1 MRTLLLLRHAK
12 SSWKNPALDDHDRP
26 LNKRGKR
33 DAPRIGKLLA
43 EQGLVPDLVL
53 CSSAR
58 RARDTAFIALRVA
71 GYDGETRIQRSLY
84 MSDPESSAETLR
96 RLEGSPGVVLVVGHN
111 PGLEELVE
119 ALTGEVVELPTAGL
133 ARVDLNI
140 ERWTAL
146 ELGKGLGRV
155 TAVWRPKELSSDDSE

>member
-33 DAPRIGKLLA
+33 DAPRIGKLIA
-43 EQGLVPDLVL
+43 EQKMVPDLVL

-58 RARDTAFIALRVA
+58 RARDTAFIALRAA
-71 GYDGETRIQRSLY
+71 GYDGETRILRSLY

-96 RLEGSPGVVLVVGHN
+96 RIEGSPGVVLVIGHN
-111 PGLEELVE
+111 PGLEELIE
-119 ALTGEVVELPTAGL
+119 ALSGEVVELPTAGL
-133 ARVDLNI
+133 ARLELDI
-140 ERWTAL
+140 ERWTKL
-146 ELGKGLGRV
+146 ELGRGLGRL
-155 TAVWRPKELSSDDSE
+155 TGVWRPKELAGDASE

>member
-33 DAPRIGKLLA
+33 DAPRIGKLMA
-43 EQGLVPDLVL
+43 EQKLVPDLVL

-58 RARDTAFIALRVA
+58 RARDTAFTMLRAA
-71 GYDGETRIQRSLY
+71 GYDGETRILRSLY

-96 RLEGSPGVVLVVGHN
+96 RLEGNPATVLVVGHN
-111 PGLEELVE
+111 PGLEELIE
-119 ALTGEVVELPTAGL
+119 ALSGEPAELPTAGL
-133 ARVDLNI
+133 ARVELNV
-140 ERWTAL
+140 ERWSEL
-146 ELGKGLGRV
+146 QLGKGLGRV
-155 TAVWRPKELSSDDSE
+155 TAVWRPKELSSGEPE